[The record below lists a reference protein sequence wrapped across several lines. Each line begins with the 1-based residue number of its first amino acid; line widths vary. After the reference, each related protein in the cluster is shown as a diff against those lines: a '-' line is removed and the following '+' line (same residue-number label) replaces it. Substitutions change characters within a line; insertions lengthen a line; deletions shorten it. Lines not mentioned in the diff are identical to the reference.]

1 MLPESNRQPQKVL
14 LKTKKKRVHN
24 AEELPHNTNEGRGP
38 LRKIPSGEV
47 RACACIKH
55 LVQYVRGSPI
65 SWQLSRLLQE
75 QQPELQRQSEEQRI
89 RPEHSAG
96 SFSVPSQPDP

>member
-1 MLPESNRQPQKVL
+1 MLRNYRTIQ
-14 LKTKKKRVHN
+14 TKD
-24 AEELPHNTNEGRGP
+24 ADP
-38 LRKIPSGEV
+38 LRKANTIRRSPRLRV
-47 RACACIKH
+47 HQA
-55 LVQYVRGSPI
+55 LFQYVRGSPI
-65 SWQLSRLLQE
+65 SWQLNHLLQE

>member
-1 MLPESNRQPQKVL
+1 MLRNYRTIQ
-14 LKTKKKRVHN
+14 TKDADPSGKPI
-24 AEELPHNTNEGRGP
+24 L
-38 LRKIPSGEV
+38 SGEV

-65 SWQLSRLLQE
+65 SWQLNRLLQE